1 MQTHLS
7 LNRSGGPPEY
17 LGAMTT
23 TGRFDPSRAP
33 GALLVEHCDIP
44 DGMTLGEWRRL
55 GGHAAAPRDAVGTA
69 AADAPAGAVKA
80 KRRGLRRVLAR
91 A

>member
-1 MQTHLS
+1 
-7 LNRSGGPPEY
+7 
-17 LGAMTT
+17 MTT

-44 DGMTLGEWRRL
+44 DGMTLCEWRRR
-55 GGHAAAPRDAVGTA
+55 GGHAAGSPDAVATG
-69 AADAPAGAVKA
+69 AADAPTGDAKA